1 MRALPGWKTGSL
13 EIPSSPLAEPPMNAT
28 LVLLSLSLAL
38 PTASDLPAHGGPDPA
53 QAGVSA
59 EAVQLPGDPA
69 AVVSAFHEALAAGD
83 SATAVGLLHPDV
95 VVFEQGAA
103 EDLEEY
109 RSHHLAADI
118 RFASRTTR
126 HVLGEEWL
134 ESGDFVLYT
143 ARSHTTGQIGER
155 KIESHGVETLVL
167 SRTTQGWRIRHIHWS
182 NR

>member
-1 MRALPGWKTGSL
+1 
-13 EIPSSPLAEPPMNAT
+13 MNAT

-38 PTASDLPAHGGPDPA
+38 PIASDLSVRGGSHPAE
-53 QAGVSA
+53 AGVSA
-59 EAVQLPGDPA
+59 VAVQFPDDPA
-69 AVVSAFHEALAAGD
+69 GVVSAFHEALAAGD

-95 VVFEQGAA
+95 VIFEQGAA

-126 HVLGEEWL
+126 HVLGEEWI
-134 ESGDFVLYT
+134 ESGDLVLYT
-143 ARSHTTGQIGER
+143 ARSHTTGRIGER
-155 KIESHGVETLVL
+155 EIDSHGVETLVL
-167 SRTTQGWRIRHIHWS
+167 IRTGEGWRIRHIHWS